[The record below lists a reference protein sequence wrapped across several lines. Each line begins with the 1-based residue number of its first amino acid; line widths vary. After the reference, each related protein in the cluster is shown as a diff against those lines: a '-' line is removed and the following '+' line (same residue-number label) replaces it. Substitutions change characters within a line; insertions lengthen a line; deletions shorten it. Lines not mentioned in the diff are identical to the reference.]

1 MSILIC
7 YDGSRSAKEAIAV
20 AANTLAS
27 NEITLLHVW
36 DRPGAVRADV
46 FRNPDVV
53 AGPSFA
59 DRERD
64 WMQHGQTI
72 VSEGQDLARSLG
84 VEVDER
90 LEPARVTVWRTILDV
105 AHELASELIVV
116 GTRGRTAVQPNLLGF
131 VAVSVVHHSD
141 VPVLV
146 VPMPLLT
153 TATPMHEK
161 TGASHNVTVAG
172 FA

>member
-7 YDGSRSAKEAIAV
+7 YDGSRSANAAIAV

-27 NEITLLHVW
+27 SEITLLHVW
-36 DRPGAVRADV
+36 ERPRAVQAEV
-46 FRNPDVV
+46 FRNPDVA

-64 WMQHGQTI
+64 WMEHGLTI
-72 VSEGQDLARSLG
+72 VSEGHDLARSLG

-105 AHELASELIVV
+105 AHELASELIVI

-146 VPMPLLT
+146 VPMPSLT
-153 TATPMHEK
+153 TAAPIHEK
-161 TGASHNVTVAG
+161 TGASHNAPVAG
-172 FA
+172 LA